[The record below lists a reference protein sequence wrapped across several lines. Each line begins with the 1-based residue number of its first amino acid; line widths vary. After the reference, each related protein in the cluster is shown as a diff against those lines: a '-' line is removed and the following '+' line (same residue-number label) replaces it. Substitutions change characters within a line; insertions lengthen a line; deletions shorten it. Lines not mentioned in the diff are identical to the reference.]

1 MQKHTLFRRLAPLA
15 ALFAPISAMANQPRY
30 LVVGTGTSYTFL
42 DIVSRIIT
50 YLTGM
55 IGLIALTMFIVGA
68 FMVTLSGV
76 KEDLRERGKDMMI
89 GSVISMAVVAGAY
102 AILRTIDF
110 FLS

>member
-1 MQKHTLFRRLAPLA
+1 MQKHTVFRRLAPLA
-15 ALFAPISAMANQPRY
+15 ALLAPVSTMANQPRY

-42 DIVSRIIT
+42 DIVSRVMT
-50 YLTGM
+50 YLTSM

>member
-1 MQKHTLFRRLAPLA
+1 M
-15 ALFAPISAMANQPRY
+15 
-30 LVVGTGTSYTFL
+30 
-42 DIVSRIIT
+42 T

-68 FMVTLSGV
+68 FMLTLSGV